1 MISNNPEE
9 FMRLLEE
16 GEEGAGEG
24 DDNMDEEL
32 DEGLKIKNLMII
44 FDRSAC

>member
-16 GEEGAGEG
+16 GGEG
-24 DDNMDEEL
+24 DENMDEEYEDSIFFQL
-32 DEGLKIKNLMII
+32 LNLNIK
-44 FDRSAC
+44 